1 MTTEKKRVRTQE
13 LLLRWR
19 RSQVLELSSQGFS
32 DRDIATKLQVSS
44 LTIYRDLRSLR
55 KQAQDNLQKH
65 IHETV
70 PEEYQ
75 KCMVGMKTLLKNTL
89 QIAET
94 SSDPAIKLQ
103 ANNVAKDCYKFI
115 MDMSTNAGI
124 ISDAL
129 KYVAQKKEELTALR
143 NSGDIEGEKE
153 LQRTT
158 TFPTT
163 ATGGVGVVVMC

>member
-1 MTTEKKRVRTQE
+1 MKDLTTEMKGGRAREK
-13 LLLRWR
+13 LLLKWR
-19 RSQVLELSSQGFS
+19 RAHLLELSSQGFS
-32 DRDIATKLQVSS
+32 DKEISNKLQVSP
-44 LTIYRDLRSLR
+44 LTIYRDLRHLR

-103 ANNVAKDCYKFI
+103 ANNVAKECYKFI

-124 ISDAL
+124 VSDAL
-129 KYVAQKKEELTALR
+129 KYVARKKEELANLPNTDG
-143 NSGDIEGEKE
+143 NGEE
-153 LQRTT
+153 NEIQITT
-158 TFPTT
+158 TFPTS
-163 ATGGVGVVVMC
+163 GVF

>member
-1 MTTEKKRVRTQE
+1 MVKDLTTEMKGGRAREQQ
-13 LLLRWR
+13 LLKWR
-19 RSQVLELSSQGFS
+19 RAEVLELSSQGFS
-32 DRDIATKLQVSS
+32 DKEIALHVSP
-44 LTIYRDLRSLR
+44 LTIYRDLRHLR

-94 SSDPAIKLQ
+94 SRTQRKLQ

-129 KYVAQKKEELTALR
+129 RYVAQKKEELTALR
-143 NSGDIEGEKE
+143 NSGISKEK
-153 LQRTT
+153 RSYK
-158 TFPTT
+158 
-163 ATGGVGVVVMC
+163 

>member
-1 MTTEKKRVRTQE
+1 MKDLTTEKKRVRTQE

-75 KCMVGMKTLLKNTL
+75 KCMVGMKNNLKETLD
-89 QIAET
+89 IANSVT
-94 SSDPAIKLQ
+94 DPRVKLQ
-103 ANNVAKDCYKFI
+103 ARAIVNDCYKFI
-115 MDMSTNAGI
+115 LDMSTNAGI
-124 ISDAL
+124 VSDAL
-129 KYVAQKKEELTALR
+129 KYVTQQKEQLSALQKIDDIEEL
-143 NSGDIEGEKE
+143 E
-153 LQRTT
+153 TT
-158 TFPTT
+158 TS
-163 ATGGVGVVVMC
+163 GVF